1 MPEIAM
7 TTPAKYWPLH
17 TAALMDIAAQEIY
30 DDPVVATHDT
40 RVIRGIDGSSG
51 LACHVLELYSTA
63 GLDARAPLGT
73 TVVKSSAGWEV
84 LTDDEAR
91 ERNIPVPAT
100 PAS

>member
-1 MPEIAM
+1 MPEIEM

-17 TAALMDIAAQEIY
+17 TAELMDIAAKEIY
-30 DDPVVATHDT
+30 EDPLVATHDT
-40 RVIRGIDGSSG
+40 RVHRGIDGSG
-51 LACHVLELYSTA
+51 TACHVLELYSTA
-63 GLDARAPLGT
+63 GLDAEAPLGT

-100 PAS
+100 PDS

>member
-1 MPEIAM
+1 MAEIEM

-17 TAALMDIAAQEIY
+17 TAALMDLAAKEIY
-30 DDPVVATHDT
+30 EDPAVGTHDT
-40 RVIRGIDGSSG
+40 RVCRGLDGAG

-84 LTDDEAR
+84 LSDDEAR
-91 ERNIPVPAT
+91 DRNIPVPAT
-100 PAS
+100 PDS